1 MQNLQEKLKEILLLS
16 DEDVDLF
23 LNGDLKMLLARNKEA
38 CIRLGIVYGICLVIV
53 LLFLSLFAV
62 FGAFFKVILSF
73 LFFGA
78 LGGAVFLAGIDNVR
92 KMMKYPVFSYY
103 LTGLA
108 GLVAL
113 RFFSDIWSQG
123 SFLSACLLLMITAG
137 IAAGAYTLRA
147 KAAEKGFSG
156 IYLIA
161 GGLLSLSFLLSLQAA
176 AVQFGVD
183 MEVAQA
189 QEMSEIRRAREA
201 ERMRMSVA
209 SSKACATEEECRK
222 MNTKKNSYYA
232 EHEENAQ
239 DACERAVAKEIAGRF
254 EWTVSARD
262 YKFTSYQV
270 DVPEDDI
277 LLMGDRAQLISN
289 DGIKTKISYSCHYNT
304 KKKTAIASINS
315 K

>member
-16 DEDVDLF
+16 DEDTDLF
-23 LNGDLKMLLARNKEA
+23 LKGDFKMLLAHNKEA
-38 CIRLGIVYGICLVIV
+38 CIRLGIVYGSCIVVV
-53 LLFLSLFAV
+53 LLFLSLFSV
-62 FGAFFKVILSF
+62 FGALFKIILSL
-73 LFFGA
+73 LFFGGLA
-78 LGGAVFLAGIDNVR
+78 GAAFLAGIENVR
-92 KMMKYPVFSYY
+92 KIMKYPVFSYY
-103 LTGLA
+103 LTALIGL
-108 GLVAL
+108 LAL
-113 RFFSDIWSQG
+113 CFASDIWGQG
-123 SFLSACLLLMITAG
+123 SFLSACLLIMITAG
-137 IAAGAYTLRA
+137 IAAGAYTLRT

-156 IYLIA
+156 IYLIV
-161 GGLLSLSFLLSLQAA
+161 GGVMSLSFLLSLQAA

-189 QEMSEIRRAREA
+189 QEMSEARRAREA
-201 ERMRMSVA
+201 EQMRMSVA

-239 DACERAVAKEIAGRF
+239 DACERAVAKEITGRF

-304 KKKTAIASINS
+304 KKKTAIASINA